1 VLENTSINETKTAA
15 IIPKEWPASNVG
27 APYSRG
33 YVIFILHQHVQEL
46 VFS

>member
-27 APYSRG
+27 APHSRG
-33 YVIFILHQHVQEL
+33 YGIFILHQHVQESI
-46 VFS
+46 FS